1 MCGSA
6 VLSAAVFRGCRRV
19 GATKGVRAG
28 HTRLSFSFGKWES
41 CLQRSA
47 AKYPPGQEEEPV
59 ERSGNTEARL
69 VLPPEFITLVRRDKP
84 RLLLAS
90 SVSSLF
96 WWQAAAAEPRRS

>member
-1 MCGSA
+1 M
-6 VLSAAVFRGCRRV
+6 
-19 GATKGVRAG
+19 
-28 HTRLSFSFGKWES
+28 
-41 CLQRSA
+41 
-47 AKYPPGQEEEPV
+47 

-96 WWQAAAAEPRRS
+96 SWHAAAAEPRRS